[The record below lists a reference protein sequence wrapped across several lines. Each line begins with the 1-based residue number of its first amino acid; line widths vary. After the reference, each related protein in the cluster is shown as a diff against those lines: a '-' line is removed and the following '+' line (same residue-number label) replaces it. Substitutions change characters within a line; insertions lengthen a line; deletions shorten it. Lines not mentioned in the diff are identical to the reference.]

1 MRRRCADG
9 IPRPGENALKLLKK
23 YANRRIYDTE
33 VSQFVKLSQIRQMVL
48 DREPFQVVDATS
60 GKDLTRGVLMQ
71 IITELESEGHESLLT
86 NRVLEELIR
95 FFDDKLVSMMS
106 PYLEQQILQSLAIQ
120 DELRGQ
126 FAKAFTQPYAAPD
139 ENVRKMIEQYEMLTR
154 AMTGQAPVPPN
165 PQRQNDGEE

>member
-1 MRRRCADG
+1 M
-9 IPRPGENALKLLKK
+9 KLLKK
-23 YANRRIYDTE
+23 YANRRIYDTDA
-33 VSQFVKLSQIRQMVL
+33 SKFVKLSQIRQMVL
-48 DREPFQVVDATS
+48 ERVAFQVVDEKS
-60 GKDLTRGVLMQ
+60 GKDLTRSVLMQ

-126 FAKAFTQPYAAPD
+126 FAKAFAQPYTSP
-139 ENVRKMIEQYEMLTR
+139 EHHIKQMVEQYEAFTK
-154 AMTGQAPVPPN
+154 AVSGQAPIAPD
-165 PQRQNDGEE
+165 QSDEKDSEG

>member
-1 MRRRCADG
+1 V
-9 IPRPGENALKLLKK
+9 KLLKK
-23 YANRRIYDTE
+23 YANRRIYDTDA
-33 VSQFVKLSQIRQMVL
+33 SQFVKLSEIRQMVL
-48 DREPFQVVDATS
+48 ERVAFRVVDEKS

-71 IITELESEGHESLLT
+71 IITDLESEGHESLLT

-126 FAKAFTQPYAAPD
+126 FAKAFAQPYLSPD
-139 ENVRKMIEQYEMLTR
+139 QNIKQMVEQYEAFTKAL
-154 AMTGQAPVPPN
+154 AGQAPLAPN
-165 PQRQNDGEE
+165 QTDEKGSED